1 MTENEDDNLK
11 LTPEQELVVRDAF
24 QDGATPNLSEL
35 TQKVFKNPSIDGRS
49 KEGRAIKEY
58 ISEFQ
63 IGKVRVNVIKKMEP
77 YALSDEQKEKIKEEY
92 KKDGFTTLIFTR
104 NLLNDQTISALHL
117 EHRAVSEYVKSLH
130 DQDDKKSLRI
140 NDSGEF
146 ETINYE
152 PSSNF
157 RRSEAPTEQY
167 RPPATMVQV
176 IARINKYLN
185 YGWKEENLKR
195 AQIKCVESLFSYL
208 KIFRFLYQINNYSRQ
223 EDRELFEDA
232 FIRYTHD
239 KDDLTQEELDQ
250 FITLSNEVVIAADI
264 QRRIEYLRMALDD
277 MASESDGRK
286 ISMSLNEA
294 INNAQTE
301 YNQCISRQD
310 KLYKSLTVNRSKR
323 IEEKRNENASI
334 LNLVYAWKQEENR
347 ERMIALAERQREA
360 LKEEVEKLSS
370 VDEFKA
376 IIRGIDPK
384 EIFNT

>member
-1 MTENEDDNLK
+1 MTGNEGCDLK
-11 LTPEQELVVRDAF
+11 LTPEQESKVREAF
-24 QDGATPNLSEL
+24 RDGATPNLSEL
-35 TQKVFKNPSIDGRS
+35 TQGVFGNSSIDGRS

-63 IGKVRVNVIKKMEP
+63 IGRVKVNVIKKMQP
-77 YALSDEQKEKIKEEY
+77 YTLSEEQKEKIKEEY

-117 EHRAVSEYVKSLH
+117 EHRAVSEYVKYLQN
-130 DQDDKKSLRI
+130 QDDKKSLRI
-140 NDSGEF
+140 SDSGEF

-152 PSSNF
+152 PSSNL
-157 RRSEAPTEQY
+157 RRGDTPTEQY
-167 RPPATMVQV
+167 RPPASIVQV

-195 AQIKCVESLFSYL
+195 AQIKCVESLFAYL
-208 KIFRFLYQINNYSRQ
+208 KIFRFLYQVNNYSRQ

-239 KDDLTQEELDQ
+239 KDDLSQEEIDQ

-264 QRRIEYLRMALDD
+264 QRRIEYLRMSLDD